1 MRPPEKMIIYNLF
14 PLLAG
19 KFTNWTKHLLRASEM
34 GFNWIFVNPIQ
45 CPGKSGS
52 LYSIRDYF
60 GFNPVLVD
68 QESKKT
74 PEEQV
79 RGMVGKAEE
88 LGLKWMVDL
97 VINHS
102 SADSDLLTSHPE
114 WFLWDRKGQVAH
126 PFCNENG
133 KRVVWKDLAK
143 FDHKNTK
150 DKEGLFRFFLD
161 VVKFLMG
168 LGFKGFRCDAAYQ
181 VPRGLWERLIHETKK
196 THPDVVFFAETLG
209 CQPDQTRETAK
220 AGFDYIFNSSKW
232 WDFNSHW
239 LMKQY
244 ALTRE
249 IAPSIGFPES
259 HDTGRLCEELHGNL
273 EGLKQR
279 YLFSALFSS
288 GVLMPMGFEFG
299 FRKKLHVVKTT
310 PADWEKT
317 DIDLTAFIER
327 VNKIKAGHPVFQE
340 EAPTEK
346 LNHGNPNVL
355 LMWKASTTT
364 QEEALLILNK
374 DIHNKQPF
382 YSQDLHELV
391 QAGAPLVDLSPED
404 SMDYIPTPF
413 SYELRPGQGIVLM
426 TARDAVWP
434 D

>member
-1 MRPPEKMIIYNLF
+1 VNRAREKVWVGRLRPFTICGEETMRPPEKMIIYNLF

-196 THPDVVFFAETLG
+196 THPDVVFFAETWAAN
-209 CQPDQTRETAK
+209 QTKPGRLPKPVLIIYST
-220 AGFDYIFNSSKW
+220 
-232 WDFNSHW
+232 
-239 LMKQY
+239 
-244 ALTRE
+244 
-249 IAPSIGFPES
+249 APSGGIS
-259 HDTGRLCEELHGNL
+259 IATG
-273 EGLKQR
+273 
-279 YLFSALFSS
+279 
-288 GVLMPMGFEFG
+288 
-299 FRKKLHVVKTT
+299 
-310 PADWEKT
+310 
-317 DIDLTAFIER
+317 
-327 VNKIKAGHPVFQE
+327 
-340 EAPTEK
+340 
-346 LNHGNPNVL
+346 
-355 LMWKASTTT
+355 
-364 QEEALLILNK
+364 
-374 DIHNKQPF
+374 
-382 YSQDLHELV
+382 
-391 QAGAPLVDLSPED
+391 
-404 SMDYIPTPF
+404 
-413 SYELRPGQGIVLM
+413 
-426 TARDAVWP
+426 
-434 D
+434 